1 MDVLFDQTRVRTYRR
16 TIYGRQAIFL
26 CLEIKCSVN
35 YSGKRGGHKGSS
47 LRYDQSRQVHL
58 VCVCLVWCF
67 VYTLLFIKSAAA
79 AIIIWDYF
87 FQITLRFKRKEAR
100 NLMFFCLLSPK
111 CHLKEINSA
120 RWMCC
125 FDSTHQ
131 DSKIRFY
138 YRYSTQKN
146 YVCAWKGNLKPP
158 AWVFF
163 SHSWCDLDC

>member
-1 MDVLFDQTRVRTYRR
+1 MFCSTGHVWELIADNIRKARY
-16 TIYGRQAIFL
+16 FL
-26 CLEIKCSVN
+26 RLEIKCSVR

-111 CHLKEINSA
+111 CHLKEINSP
-120 RWMCC
+120 RWVCC

-138 YRYSTQKN
+138 YRYSTQKKTTF
-146 YVCAWKGNLKPP
+146 VHGKGILSRLREY
-158 AWVFF
+158 F
-163 SHSWCDLDC
+163 SLIHDVI